1 MSNIIC
7 SAPGFLRWAK
17 REKGPRWFEDSQLLQ
32 YYGRDQLSRLYP
44 EYFVNDEKKQM
55 QLTKQEDYYIK
66 YPTPFD
72 EPLAGSFQVPVQ
84 NKDGFQIVKNI
95 FNLDYSFD
103 SSKVNLNTDRL
114 LNEVN
119 GIYNKESTRK
129 GRTYEQ
135 VLESTIMGHK
145 LEQYLLDNNDFIDD
159 ERKYMD
165 LLSPSGASVDC
176 KVVTNWHSGTA
187 KYLVDKILAR
197 ASFSPK
203 INYVV
208 IYQNI
213 NGIYEYRETIQIF

>member
-1 MSNIIC
+1 MKII
-7 SAPGFLRWAK
+7 SSPSGFLRWAK
-17 REKGPRWFEDSQLLQ
+17 REKGSRWFEDSQLLQ

-44 EYFVNDEKKQM
+44 EYFKDDKAQIKVTNQDNS
-55 QLTKQEDYYIK
+55 YIK

-72 EPLAGSFQVPVQ
+72 ENFSDSFQIPLT
-84 NKDGFQIVKNI
+84 NKDEFRVLSNI
-95 FNLDYSFD
+95 FNLDLSFD
-103 SSKVNLNTDRL
+103 SSKVKLNTDRL
-114 LNEVN
+114 LNEVD

-129 GRTYEQ
+129 DRTYQQ
-135 VLESTIMGHK
+135 VLNSTIMGHK
-145 LEQYLLDNNDFIDD
+145 LEQYLLDNNGFTDD

-187 KYLVDKILAR
+187 KYLVQKILER

-208 IYQNI
+208 IYQNL
-213 NGIYEYRETIQIF
+213 NGIYEYRETIEIF

>member
-1 MSNIIC
+1 MKVIS
-7 SAPGFLRWAK
+7 SPTGFLRWAK

-32 YYGRDQLSRLYP
+32 YYGREQLSRLYP
-44 EYFVNDEKKQM
+44 EYFINDTKKQM
-55 QLTKQEDYYIK
+55 QITEQEGYYIK
-66 YPTPFD
+66 YQTPFD
-72 EPLAGSFQVPVQ
+72 EPSFQIPVQ

-103 SSKVNLNTDRL
+103 SSKVNINTDRL

-145 LEQYLLDNNDFIDD
+145 LEQYLLDNNGFTDD

-208 IYQNI
+208 IYQNV
-213 NGIYEYRETIQIF
+213 NGIYEYRETIEIF